1 MQGPQDPSL
10 IPTYPPLTGA
20 EAEAAVQNQIFYYP
34 KVVRSRSDEPVERQ
48 DMGLISFVL
57 LKEMRQTK
65 EGKRLL
71 GFFKLRGNWADE
83 NQATNRASGI
93 VRNQDSKYPV
103 RVCDVGEWLPL
114 IDDDAM
120 AKKTVN
126 VTLDE
131 NDEEKHR
138 QEAFRQTEEKKRQ
151 HLREIK
157 EREEEVR
164 NAKDINED
172 PESLNYY
179 TMKRVVWMSLRE
191 NIERKRNE
199 LVKLEE
205 KLVEVRGVL
214 GKLDSEHS
222 EYQKEWVDN
231 YNVERKKAGF
241 PDFIPSTRDEEA
253 YLCSR
258 VITLRGSD

>member
-1 MQGPQDPSL
+1 MEVKDPSH

-20 EAEAAVQNQIFYYP
+20 EAEEAIKNQILFYP
-34 KVVRSRSDEPVERQ
+34 KVVRSRKDEPVPRQ
-48 DMGLISFVL
+48 EMGLVSFVL
-57 LKEMRQTK
+57 LKEPRQTK

-71 GFFKLRGNWADE
+71 GFFKIRGNWADKD
-83 NQATNRASGI
+83 QAVNRASGI

-114 IDDDAM
+114 IDDEAM
-120 AKKTVN
+120 AKETVN
-126 VTLDE
+126 ITLDE

-138 QEAFRQTEEKKRQ
+138 QEAFRQTEEKKMQ

-164 NAKDINED
+164 NAKDLNED
-172 PESLNYY
+172 TESLNYY

-199 LVKLEE
+199 LTRLEE

-214 GKLDSEHS
+214 AKLDDASPA
-222 EYQKEWVDN
+222 YKDEWVDN

-241 PDFIPSTRDEEA
+241 PEFIPSTRDQEA
-253 YLCSR
+253 YESETRSL
-258 VITLRGSD
+258 